1 MPWEG
6 GGRRSPSFPN
16 SLARCNLRSEGTKSL
31 RGLLARSLARSFV
44 PRAARRPRQST
55 SSYSPRLEATAEGR
69 AGFRAPRRGFT
80 QPSGLS
86 FAEPCVFGK
95 RLEARPSRPALR
107 KIHRFIPNNKGGGAA
122 TELSRMVV
130 AHYHTWVSPKPKG
143 QEVMRGGTVQVDR
156 NRKQWQGLPL
166 FSCIITASQEG
177 KQKEADRGTCVSVCV
192 WGGGG
197 VTYRETCD
205 ISADLTVSWRV
216 QESSSSSSCQPTLLL
231 LLPFAPSRPSLSSS
245 LRPT

>member
-1 MPWEG
+1 MGNDGLRPQTPFDCRGREEDDEARVSRILWRVAISAPRALNLYEG
-6 GGRRSPSFPN
+6 SS
-16 SLARCNLRSEGTKSL
+16 
-31 RGLLARSLARSFV
+31 LARSLAPSSHA
-44 PRAARRPRQST
+44 RAARRPRQST

-177 KQKEADRGTCVSVCV
+177 KQKEADRGTCVC
-192 WGGGG
+192 GG
-197 VTYRETCD
+197 CH
-205 ISADLTVSWRV
+205 
-216 QESSSSSSCQPTLLL
+216 
-231 LLPFAPSRPSLSSS
+231 LS
-245 LRPT
+245 

>member
-1 MPWEG
+1 M
-6 GGRRSPSFPN
+6 
-16 SLARCNLRSEGTKSL
+16 
-31 RGLLARSLARSFV
+31 
-44 PRAARRPRQST
+44 
-55 SSYSPRLEATAEGR
+55 
-69 AGFRAPRRGFT
+69 
-80 QPSGLS
+80 
-86 FAEPCVFGK
+86 FGK

-130 AHYHTWVSPKPKG
+130 AHYHMHTWVSPKPKG

-177 KQKEADRGTCVSVCV
+177 KQKEADRGTCVSVLVCV
-192 WGGGG
+192 WGG

-205 ISADLTVSWRV
+205 ISADLTVSWRLH
-216 QESSSSSSCQPTLLL
+216 ESVVMPTQLTLLPSSIDFL
-231 LLPFAPSRPSLSSS
+231 L
-245 LRPT
+245 